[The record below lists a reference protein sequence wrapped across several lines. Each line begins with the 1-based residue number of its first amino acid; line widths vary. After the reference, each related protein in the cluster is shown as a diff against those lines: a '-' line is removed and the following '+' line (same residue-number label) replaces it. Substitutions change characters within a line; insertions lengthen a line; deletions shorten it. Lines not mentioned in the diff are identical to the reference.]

1 MSSAFWIGV
10 IIFAI
15 VFFGWLIWEAV
26 TAPVMPDDY
35 DMTNEEKKIWK
46 ELNGSK
52 KKKEQKDDKWY
63 PDNKI

>member
-1 MSSAFWIGV
+1 MSITFWIV
-10 IIFAI
+10 VAIFAI

-35 DMTNEEKKIWK
+35 DMTDEEKKIWK

-52 KKKEQKDDKWY
+52 NKNKQSIKGNNEKEIK
-63 PDNKI
+63 